1 MLFRET
7 FENTS
12 AIINNFS
19 QHLIGL
25 FCLQTKEAFL
35 LVIKITFCCKKNIS
49 YSDTTIVNQIIRKF
63 RIR

>member
-19 QHLIGL
+19 RHLIGL
-25 FCLQTKEAFL
+25 FCLQTKGSIFIGHKNNFL
-35 LVIKITFCCKKNIS
+35 L
-49 YSDTTIVNQIIRKF
+49 
-63 RIR
+63 